1 MFCEKCGSK
10 IPDGSAFCPNCGS
23 KAAAAAVKKEA
34 AKAAEVVKAEA
45 DSTGSGTECC
55 SRS

>member
-45 DSTGSGTECC
+45 GKL
-55 SRS
+55 